1 MAGRRVGGMVMMAGS
16 RLAVLAGVLAALLAS
31 AAARADL
38 EVGTYAP
45 DFEAK
50 DWLNTDEP
58 ISLIDLRGMVVV
70 VVFWVSWFEGGQFIL
85 PELSIINSRE
95 ARQRGFYVIGLTD
108 SDKSK
113 VEKLVKDKRIFFP
126 IGAGS
131 KSMEEYK
138 ITKYPSLVIID
149 PLGKIAWSGAAY
161 GKDNEIR
168 TALEKVFTD
177 NPPFKTHP
185 DEVIYTQRQ
194 LAQARQALREGDI
207 REAYEAAER
216 AIEHTVFGDPLRAKC
231 QDLLDLIESLGR
243 DMLARSLAALDD
255 KRYEDAVRLLRDI
268 RRDFIGLEVART
280 ARKRLELMKKRYPEV
295 AKIVERESEAA
306 RAEMALMSAIEVLR
320 ARQFGAAY
328 VKFEDVVK
336 EFPETE
342 AATKAQTILDRMNK
356 NEGVMGYVRD
366 HKAASICESLLSQ
379 AASFARKGE
388 NNKAR
393 ELYRRILD
401 EFGDTVWADE
411 AARRLALL
419 P

>member
-1 MAGRRVGGMVMMAGS
+1 MAVGARM
-16 RLAVLAGVLAALLAS
+16 AVLAGVVAALLLS

-38 EVGTYAP
+38 DVGTYAP

-70 VVFWVSWFEGGQFIL
+70 VVFWVSWFEGGEFIL
-85 PELSIINSRE
+85 PELSIVNSRE
-95 ARQRGFYVIGLTD
+95 VRQRGYYVIGLTD
-108 SDKSK
+108 SDKTK
-113 VEKLVKDKRIFFP
+113 VEKLVKEKRIFFP

-149 PLGKIAWSGAAY
+149 PLGKISWSGAAF
-161 GKDNEIR
+161 GKDNEISK
-168 TALEKVFTD
+168 ALEKVFTD

-194 LAQARQALREGDI
+194 LAEARQALREGDI
-207 REAYEAAER
+207 RESFEAAER

-231 QDLLDLIESLGR
+231 QDVLDLIESLGR

-295 AKIVERESEAA
+295 AKIVERESEAS
-306 RAEMALMSAIEVLR
+306 RAELALMSAIEVLR
-320 ARQFGAAY
+320 ARQFGEAY
-328 VKFEDVVK
+328 VKLEDLAK
-336 EFPETE
+336 EFPDTD
-342 AATKAQTILDRMNK
+342 AAAKAQTVLDRMNK
-356 NEGVMGYVRD
+356 NEGLMGYVRD
-366 HKAASICESLLSQ
+366 HKAESICKPLLTQ
-379 AASFARKGE
+379 AGNFARSGQ
-388 NNKAR
+388 NSKAR

-411 AARRLALL
+411 AARRMALL

>member
-1 MAGRRVGGMVMMAGS
+1 MTVGS
-16 RLAVLAGVLAALLAS
+16 RLAVLAGVVAALLAT

-38 EVGTYAP
+38 DIGTYAP

-58 ISLIDLRGMVVV
+58 VSLIDLRGMIVV
-70 VVFWVSWFEGGQFIL
+70 VVFWVSWFEGGEFVL
-85 PELSIINSRE
+85 PEFSIVNSRD

-113 VEKLVKDKRIFFP
+113 VEKLIKDKRIFFP

-149 PLGKIAWSGAAY
+149 PLGKIAWSGAAF

-168 TALEKVFTD
+168 TAIEKVLND
-177 NPPFKTHP
+177 SPPFKSHP

-194 LAQARQALREGDI
+194 LAEARQALREGDI
-207 REAYEAAER
+207 RAAFEAAQR

-231 QDLLDLIESLGR
+231 QDVLDLIESLGR

-280 ARKRLELMKKRYPEV
+280 ARKRLELMKKRYSEV
-295 AKIVERESEAA
+295 AKIVERESEST
-306 RAEMALMSAIEVLR
+306 RAELALMSAIEVLR

-328 VKFEDVVK
+328 VKLEDLIK

-342 AATKAQTILDRMNK
+342 AATKAQTVLDRMTK
-356 NEGVMGYVRD
+356 NEGMMGYVRD
-366 HKAASICESLLSQ
+366 HKAASVCEPLLSQ
-379 AASFARKGE
+379 AANFARKGE
-388 NNKAR
+388 NSKAR

-401 EFGDTVWADE
+401 EYGDTVYADE
-411 AARRLALL
+411 AARRMALL